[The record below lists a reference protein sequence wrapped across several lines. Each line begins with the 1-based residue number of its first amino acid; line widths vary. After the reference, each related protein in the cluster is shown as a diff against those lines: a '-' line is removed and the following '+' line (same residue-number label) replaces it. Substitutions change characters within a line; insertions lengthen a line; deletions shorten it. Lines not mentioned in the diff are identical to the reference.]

1 MVNQGTI
8 EPRNPKGMRD
18 FLPAEKR
25 VRDAV
30 LKVMT
35 EVFESYGFDPLE
47 TPPVELK
54 DTLEGKI
61 GAEEKLIYKVTT
73 SGDTEMAL
81 RYDLTVPLARVA
93 AQYPDLPKPFKRY
106 QIGNSYRGENTQKG
120 RYRQFL
126 QVDIDTV
133 GSSSLLADGEIIA
146 CALQTY
152 KKLGLKVM
160 ALINSRPLLTQ
171 KITEAGITSE
181 KTVSVISSIDKIAKI
196 GKAGVIAE
204 LLSKG
209 LSVPLAEKVLDL
221 IKEAKPT
228 AELVKIMDFL
238 TETGF
243 KEGADFRF
251 DPYLSRGLDYYTGV
265 IFEIDAEGYE
275 SGAVGGGGRYDNLV
289 GSFTKQ
295 SLPSVGFSFGFDR
308 TLEALTNVGALPLE
322 KTPVKVLVTIFDES
336 LSSVSIKAATYLREK
351 VSTEL
356 YTGSANLEK
365 QLKYA
370 DQKGIPFAAVIGPK
384 EAAAN
389 QITIKNLDT
398 SEQKTVSLDE
408 ALQIIR

>member
-54 DTLEGKI
+54 DTLQGKI
-61 GAEEKLIYKVTT
+61 GAEEKLIYNVTT

-81 RYDLTVPLARVA
+81 RYDLTVPLARVV
-93 AQYPDLPKPFKRY
+93 AQYPELPKPFKRY

-133 GSSSLLADGEIIA
+133 GSSSPLADAEIIA

-152 KKLGLKVM
+152 KELNLKVT
-160 ALINSRPLLTQ
+160 ALVNSRPLLIQ
-171 KITEAGITSE
+171 NITEAGIPDE
-181 KTVSVISSIDKIAKI
+181 KVMSVISSIDKIAKI
-196 GKAGVIAE
+196 GKSGVIAE

-209 LSVPLAEKVLDL
+209 LGVPQSEQVLDL
-221 IKEAKPT
+221 IKKSRPT
-228 AELVKIMDFL
+228 PELGKIFEYL
-238 TETGF
+238 TEAGF
-243 KEGADFRF
+243 KDGTDFRF
-251 DPYLSRGLDYYTGV
+251 DPYLSRGLDYYTGT
-265 IFEIDAEGYE
+265 IFEIDAAGYE

-289 GSFTKQ
+289 GSFTKT
-295 SLPSVGFSFGFDR
+295 SLPAVGFSFGFDR
-308 TLEALTNVGALPLE
+308 TLEALETSNLLPKDKSE
-322 KTPVKVLVTIFDES
+322 TRVLVTVFDES
-336 LSSVSIKAATYLREK
+336 LAKDSFKIARQLRK
-351 VSTEL
+351 TVPTEL
-356 YTGSANLEK
+356 YTGVGNLEK

-370 DQKGIPFAAVIGPK
+370 DQKGIPFAAVVGPK
-384 EAAAN
+384 EASAN
-389 QITIKNLDT
+389 QVTIKNLAT
-398 SEQKTVSLDE
+398 SEQTTVSLDQ
-408 ALQIIR
+408 AIQILG